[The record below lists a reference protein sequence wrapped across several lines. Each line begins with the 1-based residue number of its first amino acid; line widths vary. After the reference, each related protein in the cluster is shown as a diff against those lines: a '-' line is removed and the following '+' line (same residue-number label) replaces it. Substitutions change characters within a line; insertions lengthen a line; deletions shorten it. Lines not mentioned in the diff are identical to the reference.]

1 MVRSRSVS
9 RRVDP
14 PPWRARRVPDRV
26 LARRPDAQALHTNAA
41 PVPRSRAK
49 GSARTETATAA
60 TAAKE
65 TPWLCLPTLPG
76 SASGTRSSLRDGE
89 NFLCLPV
96 GPHENFGGL
105 KASRTRF
112 RTLLGHWQRAALKI
126 IALFPT
132 GVCCV
137 MGRKAP

>member
-9 RRVDP
+9 RRVGP
-14 PPWRARRVPDRV
+14 PRWRARRVPDRV

-65 TPWLCLPTLPG
+65 TPWLCLPTLRLPTLRLPTLRLPHATERISFVCLLVHMKILAG
-76 SASGTRSSLRDGE
+76 SKLPERVSGHYWD
-89 NFLCLPV
+89 
-96 GPHENFGGL
+96 
-105 KASRTRF
+105 
-112 RTLLGHWQRAALKI
+112 
-126 IALFPT
+126 T
-132 GVCCV
+132 GSE
-137 MGRKAP
+137 KH